1 MTTNAGQIADL
12 LNGRIEGNPE
22 TVVTHPARIE
32 EAGPQSLTFIA
43 HPKYMEYLA
52 ATKAGVIIVPESLE
66 LEKPAGST
74 LIRVDDAYRAFARFL
89 QWVAD
94 KRSAFSGIHP
104 SAVIDGEAVLA
115 EDVSVDAQAVISK
128 GAVIGRGAKIG
139 AGVYVGQDVE
149 IGAETLLQPGVVVY
163 HSCRIGR
170 RCIIHANSVIGSD
183 GFGFA
188 PQEDGSYGKIPQ
200 LGNVEIADE
209 VEIGANCCIDR
220 ATMGSTRIGKGVK
233 IDNLVQVA
241 HNVEIGEHTVIA
253 AQAGISGSTKI
264 GRYCRIGG
272 QVGFTG
278 HLRIA
283 DRCEVGAQS
292 GVGKDIKTPGSRLNG
307 SPAMDYYRSLR
318 AGAVYRRLPELEEKI
333 RNLEKIIN
341 SQAQDRKNE

>member
-1 MTTNAGQIADL
+1 MTTTAGQIADL
-12 LNGRIEGNPE
+12 LNGKIEGDPD
-22 TVVTHPARIE
+22 TPVTHAARIE

-52 ATKAGVIIVPESLE
+52 TTKAGVIIVPRSLQ

-89 QWVAD
+89 QWIAD
-94 KRSAFSGIHP
+94 KRSEFSGIHP
-104 SAVIDGEAVLA
+104 SAVIDGKAILEA
-115 EDVSVDAQAVISK
+115 DVSVDAQAVISR
-128 GAVIGRGAKIG
+128 GAVIEKGAKIG
-139 AGVYVGQDVE
+139 AGVYIGQDVR
-149 IGAETLLQPGVVVY
+149 IGAETILNPGVVVY
-163 HSCRIGR
+163 HSCRIGSH
-170 RCIIHANSVIGSD
+170 CIIHANTVIGSD

-188 PQEDGSYGKIPQ
+188 PQEDGSYDKIPQ
-200 LGNVEIADE
+200 LGNVEIAND

-241 HNVEIGEHTVIA
+241 HNVVIGEHTVIA

-272 QVGFTG
+272 QVGFVG
-278 HLRIA
+278 HIEIA
-283 DRCEVGAQS
+283 DHCEVGAQS

-307 SPAMDYYRSLR
+307 SPAWDYYSSLR

-333 RNLEKIIN
+333 LNLEKIIN

>member
-12 LNGRIEGNPE
+12 LNGRVEGNPE

-32 EAGPQSLTFIA
+32 DAGPQSLTFIA

-52 ATKAGVIIVPESLE
+52 GTRAGVIIVPESLK

-74 LIRVDDAYRAFARFL
+74 LIRVEDAYRSFTRFL
-89 QWVAD
+89 QWVAE
-94 KRSAFSGIHP
+94 KRSEFSGIHP
-104 SAVIDGEAVLA
+104 SAVIDEEASLA
-115 EDVSVDAQAVISK
+115 EEVSVDAQALISR
-128 GAVIGRGAKIG
+128 GAVIGKGAKIG
-139 AGVYVGQDVE
+139 AGVYIGQDVR
-149 IGAETLLQPGVVVY
+149 IGAETILHPGVVVY
-163 HSCRIGR
+163 HSCRIGS
-170 RCIIHANSVIGSD
+170 RCIVHANTVIGSD

-188 PQEDGSYGKIPQ
+188 PQEDGSYSKIPQ
-200 LGNVEIADE
+200 LGNVEIEDD
-209 VEIGANCCIDR
+209 VEIGANCSIDR

-233 IDNLVQVA
+233 LDNLVQVA
-241 HNVEIGEHTVIA
+241 HNVSIGEHTVIA

-272 QVGFTG
+272 QVGFAG
-278 HLRIA
+278 HIEIA

-292 GVGKDIKTPGSRLNG
+292 GVGKNIKRPGSRLNG
-307 SPAMDYYRSLR
+307 SPAWDYYSSLR